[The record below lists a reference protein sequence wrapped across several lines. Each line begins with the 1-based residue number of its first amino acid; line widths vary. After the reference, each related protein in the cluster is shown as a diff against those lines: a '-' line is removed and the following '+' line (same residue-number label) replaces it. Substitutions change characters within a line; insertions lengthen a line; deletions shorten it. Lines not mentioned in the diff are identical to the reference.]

1 MLISR
6 RYSLPSRQPGI
17 QSTGA
22 RGTFSLKPTKQ
33 SSSAE
38 RQKQREASSQTLIP
52 KAKYYRSVLLR
63 VSRQK
68 NSALS
73 CPNRFNHS
81 YVTHGAVTRDYF
93 TESLVRQGT
102 SC

>member
-38 RQKQREASSQTLIP
+38 RQKQREASELISPLLIRLKRVITTLLHRDRLFPSDIEY
-52 KAKYYRSVLLR
+52 KAHKAHDE
-63 VSRQK
+63 Q
-68 NSALS
+68 
-73 CPNRFNHS
+73 
-81 YVTHGAVTRDYF
+81 
-93 TESLVRQGT
+93 E
-102 SC
+102 